1 MTIKIWIVDDHAVVR
16 QGLRAILE
24 LQQDFC
30 VVGEAENGQELLCKL
45 GDYPGDVILLDLL
58 MPHMDGLETLQ
69 QLRKVGNP
77 TPVVMLTSS
86 LEEKWLPAALKFGA
100 ASYLLKT
107 AHPAEI
113 VEAIS
118 QAASGKTYLH
128 SEVQPWLVANFSQ
141 AEKKVAHQE
150 LTAREYEVLS
160 CLASGMSN
168 QEIADT
174 LHIGIKTVKTHV
186 GNILLKLSVQD
197 RTQAAIYAIRH
208 GLDQRPPFSPS

>member
-30 VVGEAENGQELLCKL
+30 VVGEAGNGQEMLCKWR
-45 GDYPGDVILLDLL
+45 DYPGDVVLLDLL
-58 MPHMDGLETLQ
+58 MPHMDGLETL
-69 QLRKVGNP
+69 RRFREVGNS

-86 LEEKWLPAALKFGA
+86 LEDKWLLEALKFGA

-107 AHPAEI
+107 AHPTEI
-113 VEAIS
+113 VEAIRTVT
-118 QAASGKTYLH
+118 SGKTYLH
-128 SEVQPWLVANFSQ
+128 SEVQPWLVESFFQ

-150 LTAREYEVLS
+150 LTAREHEVLS

-208 GLDQRPPFSPS
+208 GLDKCSPFSSS